1 MTEETGKKE
10 HEKPLDKLTIK
21 ELREIA
27 LALPHSTAIHDLK
40 KEELVAFIKEARGIK
55 EEVPR
60 KAKKKAAVKVKKTK
74 AEIKARIRELKEQK
88 RQAQEGK
95 DGKKTRVLRRV
106 ISRLKKKS
114 REAA

>member
-10 HEKPLDKLTIK
+10 HEKPLEKLTVK

-40 KEELVAFIKEARGIK
+40 KEDLVAFIKEARGVK
-55 EEVPR
+55 EEVPH
-60 KAKKKAAVKVKKTK
+60 KAKKKVAVKVKLGK
-74 AEIKARIRELKEQK
+74 AEIKARIRELKDQK

-95 DGKKTRVLRRV
+95 EGKKAKALRRV